1 MPKAPLKLLLPELE
15 AEVVAEALELYVYTR
30 GVPQHPGH
38 EHRRRAARAVLD
50 VLQRSVPDEDD
61 PLPDQRRAPLEA

>member
-30 GVPQHPGH
+30 GVPLDLSH

-61 PLPDQRRAPLEA
+61 PLPGRGRAPLED

>member
-30 GVPQHPGH
+30 GVPRDLRL
-38 EHRRRAARAVLD
+38 EHRQRAARAVLD
-50 VLQRSVPDEDD
+50 VLQRSLPDEDD
-61 PLPDQRRAPLEA
+61 PLPDRRRMTPED